1 MEKYPINWGPSPF
14 FWVRPHFFGAIFFT
28 CTATISR
35 KIRGLVIRF
44 CGWRS
49 CACIVFN
56 SIAPTMPN
64 WLLPEYIADV
74 LPSEAR
80 KIEEL
85 RRLMLDNFRL
95 YGYELVMPPMLEYV
109 ESLLTGAGA
118 DTDLRTF
125 KLVDQISGRMLG
137 LRADMTTQVARI
149 DAHLLNRATVTRL
162 CYAGS
167 VLHTRPSGLH
177 STREP
182 FQIGAEIYGHA
193 GLEADAEIQ
202 ELALGS
208 LALAG
213 FSDVRLDLTHVGVL
227 RAILAQDPA
236 ATKDYEAIVT
246 LLRGKDVPGLQQQ
259 TAKYNETTRAAL
271 LALPNL
277 YGDVEVLKRAREV
290 LPALPGI
297 THALA
302 ELAALAASAIG
313 RADVAIDLADLRGYQ
328 YESGAMFA
336 LYVPGL
342 PNAVARGGRY
352 DHVGEAF
359 GRARPATGFSLDLRE
374 LARLLPTAERKH
386 SIRAPWGNAP
396 ELKEKIAEL
405 RKSGEVVIQSLPG
418 HNDEQDEFECDRA
431 LVLDESGSNWILKNL
446 G

>member
-1 MEKYPINWGPSPF
+1 
-14 FWVRPHFFGAIFFT
+14 
-28 CTATISR
+28 
-35 KIRGLVIRF
+35 
-44 CGWRS
+44 
-49 CACIVFN
+49 
-56 SIAPTMPN
+56 MPN
-64 WLLPEYIADV
+64 WLLPEHIADV

-95 YGYELVMPPMLEYV
+95 YGYELVMPPLLEYV
-109 ESLLTGAGA
+109 ESLMTGAGQ
-118 DTDLRTF
+118 DTELRTF

-149 DAHLLNRATVTRL
+149 DAHLLNRASVTRL

-177 STREP
+177 TTREP
-182 FQIGAEIYGHA
+182 LQIGAEIYGHA

-202 ELALGS
+202 ELALAS

-213 FSDVRLDLTHVGVL
+213 FTDVRLDLSHVGVL
-227 RAILAQDPA
+227 RAILAEDANA
-236 ATKDYEAIVT
+236 ARDEAALYL
-246 LLRGKDVPGLQQQ
+246 LLRAKDVPGLELQ
-259 TAKYNETTRAAL
+259 TAGYAPAVRAAL

-277 YGDVEVLKRAREV
+277 YGDVDVLKRAREV
-290 LPALPGI
+290 LPELPGI
-297 THALA
+297 GKALA

-336 LYVPGL
+336 VYVPGL
-342 PNAVARGGRY
+342 PNAVLRGGRY

-359 GRARPATGFSLDLRE
+359 GRARPATGFSMDLRE

-396 ELKEKIAEL
+396 ELKDKIAEL
-405 RKSGEVVIQSLPG
+405 RRAGEVVIQSLPG
-418 HNDEQDEFECDRA
+418 HSNEQDEFECDRA
-431 LVLDESGSNWILKNL
+431 LVLDDSGSNWILKNL

>member
-1 MEKYPINWGPSPF
+1 
-14 FWVRPHFFGAIFFT
+14 
-28 CTATISR
+28 
-35 KIRGLVIRF
+35 
-44 CGWRS
+44 
-49 CACIVFN
+49 
-56 SIAPTMPN
+56 MPN
-64 WLLPEYIADV
+64 WLLPENIADV

-95 YGYELVMPPMLEYV
+95 YGYELVMPPLLEYT
-109 ESLLTGAGA
+109 ESLLAGAGL
-118 DTDLRTF
+118 DTDIKTF
-125 KLVDQISGRMLG
+125 KVVDPQSGRLLG

-149 DAHLLNRATVTRL
+149 DAHLLNRESITRL

-177 STREP
+177 ATREP
-182 FQIGAEIYGHA
+182 VQIGAEIYGHA

-202 ELALGS
+202 ELALGT

-213 FSDVRLDLTHVGVL
+213 FEKVRLDLAHVGVL
-227 RAILAQDPA
+227 RALLNEDPA
-236 ATKDYEAIVT
+236 AKRDETQIYS
-246 LLRGKDVPGLQQQ
+246 LLRAKDAPGLDEISTNYYPQ
-259 TAKYNETTRAAL
+259 TRQAL
-271 LALPNL
+271 LALPHL
-277 YGDVEVLKRAREV
+277 YGDVEVLAKARET

-297 THALA
+297 QRALA

-374 LARLLPTAERKH
+374 LARLLPIAERKH

-396 ELKEKIAEL
+396 ELREKIADL
-405 RKSGEVVIQSLPG
+405 RKAGEVVIQSMPG
-418 HNDEQDEFECDRA
+418 HDNIQDEFECDRV
-431 LVLDESGSNWILKNL
+431 LVLENGNWILKNL

>member
-1 MEKYPINWGPSPF
+1 
-14 FWVRPHFFGAIFFT
+14 
-28 CTATISR
+28 
-35 KIRGLVIRF
+35 
-44 CGWRS
+44 
-49 CACIVFN
+49 
-56 SIAPTMPN
+56 MPN
-64 WLLPEYIADV
+64 WLLPENIADV

-95 YGYELVMPPMLEYV
+95 YGYELVMPPLLEYL
-109 ESLLTGAGA
+109 ESLMTGAGK

-125 KLVDQISGRMLG
+125 KLVDQLSGRMLG

-177 STREP
+177 ATREP
-182 FQIGAEIYGHA
+182 LQIGAEIYGHA

-202 ELALGS
+202 ELALAS

-213 FSDVRLDLTHVGVL
+213 FDSVRLDLSHVGLL
-227 RAILAQDPA
+227 RAIIAQDA
-236 ATKDYEAIVT
+236 AAVRDEAALYT
-246 LLRGKDVPGLQQQ
+246 LLRAKDAPGLRAL
-259 TAKYNETTRAAL
+259 TAVYYAVTRDAL
-271 LALPNL
+271 LALPGR
-277 YGDVEVLKRAREV
+277 YGDIDVLARAREV
-290 LPALPGI
+290 LPPLPGVLK
-297 THALA
+297 ALA
-302 ELAALAASAIG
+302 ELAALAGSALG
-313 RADVAIDLADLRGYQ
+313 RAEVAIDLADLRGYQ

-386 SIRAPWGNAP
+386 SIRAPWGSAP

-405 RKSGEVVIQSLPG
+405 RKAGEVVIQSMPG
-418 HNDEQDEFECDRA
+418 HSNEQDEFECDRV
-431 LVLDESGSNWILKNL
+431 LVLADNGSSWILKNL

>member
-1 MEKYPINWGPSPF
+1 
-14 FWVRPHFFGAIFFT
+14 
-28 CTATISR
+28 
-35 KIRGLVIRF
+35 
-44 CGWRS
+44 
-49 CACIVFN
+49 
-56 SIAPTMPN
+56 MPN
-64 WLLPEYIADV
+64 WLLPENIADV

-95 YGYELVMPPMLEYV
+95 YGYELVMPPLLEYL
-109 ESLLTGAGA
+109 ESLLTGAGE

-125 KLVDQISGRMLG
+125 KLVDQLSGRMLG
-137 LRADMTTQVARI
+137 LRPDMTTQVARI
-149 DAHLLNRATVTRL
+149 DAHLLNRASVTRL

-177 STREP
+177 ATREP
-182 FQIGAEIYGHA
+182 LQIGAEMYGHA

-202 ELALGS
+202 ELALAS

-213 FSDVRLDLTHVGVL
+213 FTDVRLDLTHVGVL
-227 RAILAQDPA
+227 RALLENCPA
-236 ATKDYEAIVT
+236 AKKDEAK
-246 LLRGKDVPGLQQQ
+246 LYAALRAKDVPDLRAL
-259 TAKYNETTRAAL
+259 TADYAPLVRDAL

-277 YGDVEVLKRAREV
+277 YGDIDVLKKAREV
-290 LPALPGI
+290 LPDLPGI
-297 THALA
+297 ARALA

-313 RADVAIDLADLRGYQ
+313 RAQVAIDLADLRGYQ

-342 PNAVARGGRY
+342 PNAVVRGGRY

-405 RKSGEVVIQSLPG
+405 RKSGEVVIQSMPG
-418 HNDEQDEFECDRA
+418 HSHELDEFECDRA
-431 LVLDESGSNWILKNL
+431 LVLDEHGSNWILKNL

>member
-1 MEKYPINWGPSPF
+1 
-14 FWVRPHFFGAIFFT
+14 
-28 CTATISR
+28 
-35 KIRGLVIRF
+35 
-44 CGWRS
+44 
-49 CACIVFN
+49 
-56 SIAPTMPN
+56 MPN
-64 WLLPEYIADV
+64 WLLPEHIADV

-95 YGYELVMPPMLEYV
+95 YGYELVMPPLLEYV
-109 ESLLTGAGA
+109 DSLLTGAGQ

-149 DAHLLNRATVTRL
+149 DAHLLNRDSVTRL

-177 STREP
+177 ATREP
-182 FQIGAEIYGHA
+182 LQIGAEIYGHA

-202 ELALGS
+202 ELALAS
-208 LALAG
+208 LAMAG
-213 FSDVRLDLTHVGVL
+213 FTEVRLDLAHVGVVRSLLADDPIAARDEAALYALL
-227 RAILAQDPA
+227 RA
-236 ATKDYEAIVT
+236 KDT
-246 LLRGKDVPGLQQQ
+246 PGLD
-259 TAKYNETTRAAL
+259 AISAHYAPATRAAF
-271 LALPNL
+271 LALPGL
-277 YGDVEVLKRAREV
+277 YGDIDVLARAREV
-290 LPALPGI
+290 LPASPGI
-297 THALA
+297 TRALA
-302 ELAALAASAIG
+302 ELAALAGSALG
-313 RADVAIDLADLRGYQ
+313 RAQVAIDLADLRGYT

-342 PNAVARGGRY
+342 PNSVANGGRY

-386 SIRAPWGNAP
+386 SICAPWGNAP
-396 ELKEKIAEL
+396 ELREVIAGL
-405 RKSGEVVIQSLPG
+405 RKAGEVVIQSLPG
-418 HNDEQDEFECDRA
+418 HDNEQDEFEYDRV
-431 LVLDESGSNWILKNL
+431 LVLEDGNWILKNL